1 MLQPRGPRGEFPNE
15 FLGVI
20 TVRASN
26 SLFPAFFLETNPI
39 RCDDDHICDHALGRL
54 VSLLTTYTSLP
65 MSDAIQGICFYMF
78 LLYVYT

>member
-1 MLQPRGPRGEFPNE
+1 MLQPRGPVGEFPNE
-15 FLGVI
+15 FLGAI

-39 RCDDDHICDHALGRL
+39 RCGYDHICDHALGRL

-65 MSDAIQGICFYMF
+65 ISDAIQKIF